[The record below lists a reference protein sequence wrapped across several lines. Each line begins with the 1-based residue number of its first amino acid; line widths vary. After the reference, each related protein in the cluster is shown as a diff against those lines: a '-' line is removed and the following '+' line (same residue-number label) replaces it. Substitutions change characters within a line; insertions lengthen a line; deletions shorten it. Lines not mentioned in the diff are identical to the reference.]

1 MLPKFFAEFEDLQN
15 DEVDRLLDLCE
26 HDDEEVS
33 IHTSP
38 WSGSAGG
45 ARAQASCDE
54 AKEGKEADWQIR
66 ILGIGGLGTVAKKD
80 IRWVKGNVNVLLQL
94 LESREYKFAALL
106 IQKG

>member
-38 WSGSAGG
+38 
-45 ARAQASCDE
+45 
-54 AKEGKEADWQIR
+54 
-66 ILGIGGLGTVAKKD
+66 
-80 IRWVKGNVNVLLQL
+80 
-94 LESREYKFAALL
+94 
-106 IQKG
+106 